1 MFFIFFLYLK
11 LVAAA
16 FVINSREGCKA
27 APNCRSRNRLNCE
40 FPMSSCGECLPGF
53 EGVEGHANE
62 PCYVPKAESGFGE
75 IHDIVEIDLS
85 HWLNGSDLEKET
97 LRDNLRDVL
106 ITGRGFFYL
115 KNSGVSN
122 VLISKM
128 FEDIAAFFNQP
139 LEVKKS
145 SSLWTDAVDNSG
157 YIVMGQEGLDEDMV
171 KGDPKES
178 YDMSLE
184 HLVSSFWNTTSAVEY
199 WASFHRLA
207 MDVLRLYAQVL
218 ELEDEEFFTK
228 NHNEEWHSMRFLHYP
243 PKSALEPEDF
253 IAMRAGA
260 HTDYGSLTLLVQ
272 DDIGGLELF
281 DRKLQNWVPVPPRNG
296 SVIVNTADLLMRW
309 TNDRLVSTLHRVSN
323 FYGEKILN
331 GVHRYSI
338 PFFVHSNK
346 EYVIDSLDIFPD
358 EPRIYE
364 PITTV
369 DYMVQRLEST
379 HFHQEKLKNTN
390 AATAVQAEHMDL

>member
-1 MFFIFFLYLK
+1 MLIVFFLYLK
-11 LVAAA
+11 LAAT

-27 APNCRSRNRLNCE
+27 APNCRSRNRVNCE
-40 FPMSSCGECLPGF
+40 VPMSSCGECLPGF

-75 IHDIVEIDLS
+75 IPEIIEIDLS
-85 HWLNGSDLEKET
+85 HWLTGTDLEKNT
-97 LRDNLRDVL
+97 LRDNLRNVL
-106 ITGRGFFYL
+106 LTGRGFFWL

-122 VLISKM
+122 ILISKM
-128 FEDIAAFFNQP
+128 FEEIAAFFNQP
-139 LEVKKS
+139 VEVKKS
-145 SSLWTDAVDNSG
+145 SSPWTDAVDNSG
-157 YIVMGQEGLDEDMV
+157 YILLGQEGLDEDV
-171 KGDPKES
+171 AKGDPKES
-178 YDMSLE
+178 YDMSRE
-184 HLVSSFWNTTSAVEY
+184 HLLSSFWNTTSAVEY

-207 MDVLRLYAQVL
+207 LDVLRLYAQVL

-243 PKSALEPEDF
+243 PKSALEKEDF

-272 DDIGGLELF
+272 DDVGGLELF
-281 DRKLQNWVPVPPRNG
+281 DRNLQNWVSVPPRNG
-296 SVIVNTADLLMRW
+296 TVLVNTGDMLMRW
-309 TNDRLVSTLHRVSN
+309 TNDRLVSTLHRVGN
-323 FYGEKILN
+323 FYGEKILD

-338 PFFVHSNK
+338 PFFVHANK
-346 EYVIDSLDIFPD
+346 EHVIDSLDMFPD

-379 HFHQEKLKNTN
+379 HFQLEKLKKTH
-390 AATAVQAEHMDL
+390 AATADNSEHMEL